1 MKRKHVAKMVS
12 AVLVTI
18 HADGAGRLWQ
28 QWNKGC
34 DTVGQQ

>member
-12 AVLVTI
+12 AVLVTTMLM
-18 HADGAGRLWQ
+18 GLAGWQ